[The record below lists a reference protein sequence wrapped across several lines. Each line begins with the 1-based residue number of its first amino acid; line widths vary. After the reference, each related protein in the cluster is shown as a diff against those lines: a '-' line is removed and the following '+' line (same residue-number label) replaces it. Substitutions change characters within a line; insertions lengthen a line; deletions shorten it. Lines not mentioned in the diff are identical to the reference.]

1 MNDLSQ
7 LSHKFEA
14 LTYYLSFV
22 YIFVKMN
29 CVCKFEA
36 LPCEFGGCS
45 SWQKWDVQSS
55 GEIKWASPINV
66 KDLSIPSIL
75 VNPNPC
81 IWSIVCYLT

>member
-14 LTYYLSFV
+14 LTYYLNFV

-29 CVCKFEA
+29 CVCKFEE

-45 SWQKWDVQSS
+45 SWQEWDVHKVQ
-55 GEIKWASPINV
+55 GKLNGLPQ
-66 KDLSIPSIL
+66 LM
-75 VNPNPC
+75 
-81 IWSIVCYLT
+81 